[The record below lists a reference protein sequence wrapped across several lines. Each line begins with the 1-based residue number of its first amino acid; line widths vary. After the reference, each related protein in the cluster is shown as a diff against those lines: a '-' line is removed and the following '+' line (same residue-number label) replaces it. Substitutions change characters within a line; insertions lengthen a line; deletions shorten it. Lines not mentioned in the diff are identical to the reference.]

1 MVSLSA
7 CGSFKAELAPGAFVL
22 FDQFVDRT
30 HVRASSFFGAGC
42 VAHVS
47 MANPVSPR
55 LQHRAS
61 GHHHLV
67 TVVCD
72 P

>member
-30 HVRASSFFGAGC
+30 HVAGASFRRRLRGA
-42 VAHVS
+42 
-47 MANPVSPR
+47 R
-55 LQHRAS
+55 LDGAS
-61 GHHHLV
+61 GV
-67 TVVCD
+67 TAAAA
-72 P
+72 PRKWAPSSSHGRL